1 MPHPTFPWPRVLPLH
16 SPLPKEVM
24 TFHFRDLY
32 IWHQSNITIFPL
44 QQSLSHIL
52 NSRQT
57 TRLKLPCLHSAPSC
71 LSAYF
76 YAELHF
82 GIQLNIKELL
92 CSRLGLVTPETS
104 LVVIRKTF
112 LLSFNP
118 KCQDV
123 KKFIQKNSL
132 HDLY

>member
-1 MPHPTFPWPRVLPLH
+1 MPHPTFPWLRVLPLR

-32 IWHQSNITIFPL
+32 IWHQPNITIFPL
-44 QQSLSHIL
+44 QHSPSNIL

-57 TRLKLPCLHSAPSC
+57 TRLEMPCLHSAPSC
-71 LSAYF
+71 LSACF

-82 GIQLNIKELL
+82 GIQLDVKELL
-92 CSRLGLVTPETS
+92 CSRFGLVIPETRW
-104 LVVIRKTF
+104 VVIRKTF

-118 KCQDV
+118 MWQDV
-123 KKFIQKNSL
+123 KKFVQKNS
-132 HDLY
+132 